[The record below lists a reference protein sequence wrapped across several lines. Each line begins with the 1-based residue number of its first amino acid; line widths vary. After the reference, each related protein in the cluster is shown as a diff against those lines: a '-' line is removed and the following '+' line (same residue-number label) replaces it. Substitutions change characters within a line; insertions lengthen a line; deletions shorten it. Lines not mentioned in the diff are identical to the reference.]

1 MTILLKQSFAT
12 IVRPQLKRLVSFNLS
27 SSAKLVVAPSLS
39 KSSRLGFIGLGSM
52 GRKMVSHLK
61 NSGGYESLTIHDSN
75 SKTTKSVAKETGTCA
90 GKNLKDVASKSDIV
104 ISMLPNDAA
113 ITVVAESLLAEKL
126 KAKKNDQKEEGFLL
140 ISCGTISP
148 TISRRLA
155 LDYSNN
161 GFTFVSAPVFARPDG
176 LAKKQATWMV
186 GGEQQGRVVATSIL
200 SLMGNVVDFGEDVGA
215 ANVVKLCGNFLI
227 AASIEAIAES
237 MALAEKSGVDR
248 EKVMNLL
255 SSTIFDC
262 LIYKGYGQRVSQRDH
277 RPGGF
282 SLTLGAKD
290 VALVSQAAR
299 DSDVPMPF
307 LSILNDRFT
316 SAKARGRGEFD
327 WSAIGLSVAEDA
339 GVDVTNDA
347 KRNIKDI
354 KDGRTY

>member
-1 MTILLKQSFAT
+1 
-12 IVRPQLKRLVSFNLS
+12 
-27 SSAKLVVAPSLS
+27 
-39 KSSRLGFIGLGSM
+39 
-52 GRKMVSHLK
+52 
-61 NSGGYESLTIHDSN
+61 
-75 SKTTKSVAKETGTCA
+75 
-90 GKNLKDVASKSDIV
+90 
-104 ISMLPNDAA
+104 
-113 ITVVAESLLAEKL
+113 
-126 KAKKNDQKEEGFLL
+126 
-140 ISCGTISP
+140 
-148 TISRRLA
+148 LA

-161 GFTFVSAPVFARPDG
+161 SFTFVSAPVFARPDG

-186 GGEQQGRVVATSIL
+186 GGEQQGRAVATTLL
-200 SLMGNVVDFGEDVGA
+200 SLMGSVVDFGDDVGA

-316 SAKARGRGEFD
+316 SSKARGRGEFD

-339 GVDVTNDA
+339 GVDVSNDV
-347 KRNIKDI
+347 KRNIKD
-354 KDGRTY
+354 GRAYRLRK